1 MRRNAAF
8 PWTAALGAV
17 WIPLSV
23 LFAAANAGAEIVNRA
38 FSGSLSIEGRWYP
51 DTAAYPR
58 QRAHASGLTAAP
70 ELYLED
76 AEGRSVTVA
85 AFLRYDAGDPERTH
99 VDLREAYLLL
109 LGEAGDGEW
118 ELRLGI
124 DRVFWGV
131 AESRNPVDIVNQTDL
146 VEHPD
151 GKVKLGQPMVHLT
164 WSADWGV
171 TEIFALP
178 YHRARTYP
186 GRAGRLRPPLVVD
199 RDQVS
204 YESAAEE
211 WHLDVAARYSHG
223 FGPLDIGVSVF
234 DGTARE
240 PFLVPGVDRAGVP
253 VLVPHYDQLRQF
265 GLDAQLTTGAWLL
278 KLEGVHRAG
287 ARNAMGMEEDHG
299 AFVVGGEHTFHSVF
313 GSDAD
318 LGLIGEWNHDERG
331 GQATSQFQND
341 LLLAARVAFNDVQGT
356 EIVAGVLADTDYATR
371 TLTVELDRRLSD
383 RWSVRLEAV
392 ALLHVDD
399 ADILLHA
406 TRRDSF
412 VALKLQHDF

>member
-1 MRRNAAF
+1 MRRCAAF
-8 PWTAALGAV
+8 PWTAALGTV

-23 LFAAANAGAEIVNRA
+23 LFAAASAGAEIVDHA
-38 FSGSLSIEGRWYP
+38 FSGRLSIEGRWYP
-51 DTAAYPR
+51 DTAADPR
-58 QRAHASGLTAAP
+58 QRAHASGLAAAP

-99 VDLREAYLLL
+99 IDLREAYLLL

-151 GKVKLGQPMVHLT
+151 EKVKLGQPMVHLT
-164 WSADWGV
+164 WSANWGV

-178 YHRARTYP
+178 YHRARTFP
-186 GRAGRLRPPLVVD
+186 GRAGRLRLPLVVD
-199 RDQVS
+199 HDQIS

-234 DGTARE
+234 EGTARE

-287 ARNAMGMEEDHG
+287 ARNALGMEEDHG
-299 AFVVGGEHTFHSVF
+299 AFVVGGEHTFYSVF
-313 GSDAD
+313 GSAAD
-318 LGLIGEWNHDERG
+318 LGLIGEWNYDGRG
-331 GQATSQFQND
+331 RQATSQFQND
-341 LLLAARVAFNDVQGT
+341 LFLAARVAFNDVQGT
-356 EIVAGVLADTDYATR
+356 EVVAGVLADTDYATR
-371 TLTVELDRRLSD
+371 TLTIELNRRLSD

-392 ALLHVDD
+392 ALLDVDE
-399 ADILLHA
+399 ADILVHT

-412 VALKLQHDF
+412 IALNLHHDF

>member
-1 MRRNAAF
+1 MRRRAAF

-23 LFAAANAGAEIVNRA
+23 LFAAANAGAEIVDRA

-58 QRAHASGLTAAP
+58 QRAHASGVAAAP

-99 VDLREAYLLL
+99 IDLREAYLLL

-151 GKVKLGQPMVHLT
+151 EKVKLGQPMVHLT

-186 GRAGRLRPPLVVD
+186 GGAGRLRLPLVVD
-199 RDQVS
+199 REQVS

-211 WHLDVAARYSHG
+211 RHLDVAARYSHG

-253 VLVPHYDQLRQF
+253 VLIPHYDQLRQF

-287 ARNAMGMEEDHG
+287 ARNALGMEEDHG
-299 AFVVGGEHTFHSVF
+299 AFVAGGEHTFHSVF
-313 GSDAD
+313 GSAAD
-318 LGLIGEWNHDERG
+318 LGLIGEWNHDGRG
-331 GQATSQFQND
+331 RRATSQFQND
-341 LLLAARVAFNDVQGT
+341 VFLAARVAFNDVQGT
-356 EIVAGVLADTDYATR
+356 EILAGVLADTDYATR
-371 TLTVELDRRLSD
+371 TLTVELNRRLSD
-383 RWSVRLEAV
+383 RWSARLEAV
-392 ALLHVDD
+392 ALLDVDD
-399 ADILLHA
+399 ADILVHA

-412 VALKLQHDF
+412 IALNLQHDF